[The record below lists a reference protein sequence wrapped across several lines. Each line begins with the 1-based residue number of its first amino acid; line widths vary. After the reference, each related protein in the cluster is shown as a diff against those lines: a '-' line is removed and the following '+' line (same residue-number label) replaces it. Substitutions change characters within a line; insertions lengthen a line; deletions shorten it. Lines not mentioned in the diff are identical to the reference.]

1 LIEALGDESVEVR
14 LGAASALG
22 KIGDVRAVESLI
34 QALGDEDRGVR
45 QAASEA
51 LVKIRGPAEVNV
63 LQED

>member
-1 LIEALGDESVEVR
+1 LIEALE
-14 LGAASALG
+14 
-22 KIGDVRAVESLI
+22 
-34 QALGDEDRGVR
+34 DEDERVR